1 MAGLAAVAGGDD
13 LAELVDGHALFAYL
27 KEGADDSAHHVA
39 QEAVGGDEEGVFRFG
54 VLDPSRL
61 ADVADGSLDIG
72 VRAAK
77 RGEVLTADQPLC
89 GLVHG
94 LEVESGRYAGVVDIE
109 ERILAG
115 GDPIAVGAGDGIKPC
130 VRHIDDAAEVSDGD
144 RGRQEVVESRAKIGG
159 QMGRII
165 EMRYHLLGMDS
176 CVGATG
182 EGEGYGLAEDGGKSR
197 FHLRLYR
204 VSIRLRLRAVEG
216 SAVI

>member
-27 KEGADDSAHHVA
+27 KEGADDRAHHVTE
-39 QEAVGGDEEGVFRFG
+39 EAVGGDEEGVFRFG

-61 ADVADGSLDIG
+61 ADVADGGLDVG

-89 GLVHG
+89 GFVHG
-94 LEVESGRYAGVVDIE
+94 VEVESGRYAGVVDVE

-115 GDPIAVGAGDGIKPC
+115 RYSIAVGAGDGIKPC
-130 VRHIDDAAEVSDGD
+130 VRHVDDAAEVGDGN
-144 RGRQEVVESRAKIGG
+144 RGRQKVVESRGEIGG
-159 QMGRII
+159 QMGWII
-165 EMRYHLLGMDS
+165 EMRYHLLGMNP
-176 CVGATG
+176 CIGTTG
-182 EGEGYGLAEDGGKSR
+182 EGEGYGLAEDGGESR

-204 VSIRLRLRAVEG
+204 VSVRLRL
-216 SAVI
+216 

>member
-13 LAELVDGHALFAYL
+13 LAELIDGHLVFANL
-27 KEGADDSAHHVA
+27 KEGADDSAHHVP
-39 QEAVGGDEEGVFRFG
+39 QKAVGGDEEGEFRVG

-61 ADVADGSLDIG
+61 ADVADGGLDIG

-89 GLVHG
+89 GLVHS
-94 LEVESGRYAGVVDIE
+94 LEVESGRYAGMVDVK
-109 ERILAG
+109 ERILSG
-115 GDPIAVGAGDGIKPC
+115 RYSIAVGAGDGIKPC
-130 VRHIDDAAEVSDGD
+130 VRHIDDAAEVSDGN
-144 RGRQEVVESRAKIGG
+144 RGRQEVVESRVEIGG
-159 QMGRII
+159 QMGWII
-165 EMRYHLLGMDS
+165 EMRYHLLGMNP

-182 EGEGYGLAEDGGKSR
+182 EGEGYRLAEDGGESR